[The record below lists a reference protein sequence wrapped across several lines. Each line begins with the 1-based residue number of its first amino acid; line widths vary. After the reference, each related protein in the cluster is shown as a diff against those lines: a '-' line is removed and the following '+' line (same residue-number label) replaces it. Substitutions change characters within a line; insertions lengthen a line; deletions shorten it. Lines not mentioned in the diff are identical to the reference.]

1 MDADVV
7 RQLIHRR
14 LEDGRLP
21 HGRMAEVRA
30 QSGDGQLCDGC
41 GAGITT
47 KQTVVSGLAVE
58 DWSHLQFHADCFD
71 IWDVEREAPGRDQG
85 IYSRRFAVV
94 SRFPHNSSSF

>member
-1 MDADVV
+1 
-7 RQLIHRR
+7 
-14 LEDGRLP
+14 
-21 HGRMAEVRA
+21 MAAWQKSEF

-71 IWDVEREAPGRDQG
+71 IWDVERELPTKHW
-85 IYSRRFAVV
+85 V
-94 SRFPHNSSSF
+94 